1 MQAARAGTEWQTRL
15 ARGANYLLLSHVR
28 SDDDRLQAFREALEA
43 SAPTVVTEEELEA
56 CKQQQ

>member
-1 MQAARAGTEWQTRL
+1 MQAARTGTEWQTRL
-15 ARGANYLLLSHVR
+15 ARGANCLLLSDVR
-28 SDDDRLQAFREALEA
+28 SDGRLQAFREALEA